1 MKRRP
6 LDGTNRTLLDAWRGF
21 RETTGSTRNDDRID
35 DPAIIEIVG
44 NSGFDFVILDN
55 EHSPIEP
62 ELAGHLIRAAETS
75 CVLPLVRVIQN
86 DPYLIS
92 KMVDAGAR
100 GVVVPHINTAD
111 DVRKAVA
118 ALRFAPD
125 GPRGWCPSA
134 HTAKYS
140 VAYWSR
146 HSEGVSAG
154 TSIIPLIESRE
165 AVKNIDEIL
174 AVPGVEIVLFGPGD
188 LSHEMG
194 VHLEGL
200 RSAELQQAVGKG
212 YLGRQESEHESD
224 RLSLSRND
232 QGLGAIEPGHGV
244 QRHMLW
250 FGPAPFH
257 RPLPRHCRQFRSSA
271 ALVSAPQGIT
281 TSRPKKSRL
290 SKTRCAS
297 AISFRAKRWWMIGD
311 RRPQPRDRGPR
322 SRWPGLTARIRKGC
336 CACGTVQ

>member
-1 MKRRP
+1 MERIERYSTLGEVFEKQRVP
-6 LDGTNRTLLDAWRGF
+6 LGMM
-21 RETTGSTRNDDRID
+21 TGST

-200 RSAELQQAVGKG
+200 RSAELQQAVEKV
-212 YLGRQESEHESD
+212 
-224 RLSLSRND
+224 
-232 QGLGAIEPGHGV
+232 I
-244 QRHMLW
+244 
-250 FGPAPFH
+250 
-257 RPLPRHCRQFRSSA
+257 SA
-271 ALVSAPQGIT
+271 AKKANTKVIGFPFPEMTKVSAQSSLDMGFN
-281 TSRPKKSRL
+281 
-290 SKTRCAS
+290 
-297 AISFRAKRWWMIGD
+297 AICYGLDLLLFTDLCLDIAGSFDHPPRW
-311 RRPQPRDRGPR
+311 
-322 SRWPGLTARIRKGC
+322 
-336 CACGTVQ
+336 